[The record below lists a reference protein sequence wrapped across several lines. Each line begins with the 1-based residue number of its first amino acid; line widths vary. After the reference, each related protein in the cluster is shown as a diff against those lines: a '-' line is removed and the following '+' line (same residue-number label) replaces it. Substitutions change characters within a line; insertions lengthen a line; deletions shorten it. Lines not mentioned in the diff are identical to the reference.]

1 MRNKPAI
8 IIVSITITLASV
20 ISSVKAYNY
29 FSNSPEHVAN
39 ITKTKIIPSDLK
51 VLVPSYN
58 DTGSSFGESKPH
70 SDTLKQQQALPDL
83 FNHVQNSVV
92 QITSKVPLPT
102 NIIINGNPLES
113 QSIALGSGFIFD
125 KEGHIITNYHVV
137 QQSDEVHVTFVD
149 GDVYTAHVIGKDV
162 FSDLAVMQLDKA
174 AVSKETLT
182 PLPLS
187 NSSDIEVGQ
196 QIVVIGNP
204 FGLSGSM
211 THGIISQLN
220 RLLPVAEFKFSF
232 PGIIQIDAATNPGNS
247 GGPLLNLYG
256 EVIGV
261 TTAIASNSG
270 TFSGIGFA
278 IPSKTVEKVI
288 PQLILHGSY
297 QHAWLGIAGT
307 DITPDIAK
315 AIGLNETKGVIVE
328 SVTPNSPADL
338 ARIKSG
344 TNTVTIGG
352 RDVNT
357 DADIIIGIDSQQV
370 RKIDDIINYIDTKSV
385 GQAVVLEVLRKGN
398 TENIDVDLAA
408 RPVTQ

>member
-1 MRNKPAI
+1 MRNKTGI
-8 IIVSITITLASV
+8 IIVFVTITLASI
-20 ISSVKAYNY
+20 ISSVKAYDY
-29 FSNSPEHVAN
+29 FSNSPAYAAN
-39 ITKTKIIPSDLK
+39 ITKTKVIPSDLK
-51 VLVPSYN
+51 VLLPTNN
-58 DTGSSFGESKPH
+58 DTGSLEKQH
-70 SDTLKQQQALPDL
+70 SLPQL
-83 FNHVQNSVV
+83 FNDVENSVV
-92 QITSKVPLPT
+92 QVTSKVPLPT
-102 NIIINGNPLES
+102 NIIMNGNPLEG
-113 QSIALGSGFIFD
+113 QSTALGSGFIFD

-137 QQSDEVHVTFVD
+137 QQSDQVHVTFVD
-149 GDVYTAHVIGKDV
+149 GNVYTADVIGKDV
-162 FSDLAVMQLDKA
+162 FSDLAVMQVDKLA
-174 AVSKETLT
+174 MSKENLT

-187 NSSDIEVGQ
+187 DSSAIEVGQ

-220 RLLPVAEFKFSF
+220 RLLPAPEFKFSF

-261 TTAIASNSG
+261 TTAIPSNPG

-278 IPSKTVEKVI
+278 IPSKTVQKII

-328 SVTPNSPADL
+328 SVTPDSPADL

-344 TNTVTIGG
+344 TNTITISGH
-352 RDVNT
+352 DVNT
-357 DADIIIGIDSQQV
+357 DADIIIGIDSLQV
-370 RKIDDIINYIDTKSV
+370 RKIVDIINYIDAKFV
-385 GQAVVLEVLRKGN
+385 GQAVVLKVLRNGN
-398 TENIDVDLAA
+398 TENIEVNLAA
-408 RPVTQ
+408 RPVT

>member
-1 MRNKPAI
+1 MRNKTGI
-8 IIVSITITLASV
+8 IIVFVTITLASI
-20 ISSVKAYNY
+20 ISSVKAYDY
-29 FSNSPEHVAN
+29 FSNSPAYAAN
-39 ITKTKIIPSDLK
+39 ITKTKVIPSDLK
-51 VLVPSYN
+51 VLLPTNN
-58 DTGSSFGESKPH
+58 DTGSLEKQH
-70 SDTLKQQQALPDL
+70 SLPQL
-83 FNHVQNSVV
+83 FNDVENSVV
-92 QITSKVPLPT
+92 QVTSKVPLPT
-102 NIIINGNPLES
+102 NIIMNGNPLEG
-113 QSIALGSGFIFD
+113 QSTALGSGFIFD

-137 QQSDEVHVTFVD
+137 QQSDQVHVTFVD
-149 GDVYTAHVIGKDV
+149 GNVYTADVIGKDV
-162 FSDLAVMQLDKA
+162 FSDLAVMQVDKLA
-174 AVSKETLT
+174 MSKENLT

-187 NSSDIEVGQ
+187 DSSAIEVGQ

-220 RLLPVAEFKFSF
+220 RLLPAPEFKFSF

-278 IPSKTVEKVI
+278 IPSKTVQKII

-328 SVTPNSPADL
+328 SVTPDSPADL

-344 TNTVTIGG
+344 TNTITISGH
-352 RDVNT
+352 DVNT
-357 DADIIIGIDSQQV
+357 DADIIIGIDSLQV
-370 RKIDDIINYIDTKSV
+370 RKIVDIINYIDAKFV
-385 GQAVVLEVLRKGN
+385 GQAVVLKVLRNGN
-398 TENIDVDLAA
+398 TENIEVNLAA
-408 RPVTQ
+408 RPVT